1 MRELKNSRTQGLENR
16 NNMRNICDVLDNLG
30 IEYEK
35 HEHEAV
41 FTVEEADK
49 HRGRLSGGQT
59 KNLFLRNKK
68 GNRHYLLVA
77 EAHKKVDL
85 KLMRECLGE
94 RGLSFAST
102 KRLKEHL
109 GLEPGSVSPFGI
121 IHDEEKK
128 VVVVLDEDVLRHATL
143 GFHPNVNTATI
154 ILRTEDFRRFLV
166 HCGNEVRIV
175 TLD

>member
-1 MRELKNSRTQGLENR
+1 MSDIYN
-16 NNMRNICDVLDNLG
+16 VLDELG

-41 FTVEEADK
+41 FTVEEADR
-49 HRGRLSGGQT
+49 HRGRLTGGQT

-85 KLMRECLGE
+85 KRVRERIGE
-94 RGLSFAST
+94 RGLSFASP
-102 KRLKEHL
+102 KRLKDHL
-109 GLEPGSVSPFGI
+109 DLEPGSVSPFGI
-121 IHDEEKK
+121 IHDRDQK
-128 VVVVLDEDVLRHATL
+128 VVVLIDQDVLRHESLA
-143 GFHPNVNTATI
+143 FHPNVNTATI
-154 ILRTEDFRRFLV
+154 IIRTEDFRRFLE

-175 TLD
+175 RLV

>member
-1 MRELKNSRTQGLENR
+1 VAEAPD
-16 NNMRNICDVLDNLG
+16 IFHVLDELG

-49 HRGRLSGGQT
+49 HRGRLTGGQT

-85 KLMRECLGE
+85 KLVRERIGE
-94 RGLSFAST
+94 RGLSFASPS
-102 KRLKEHL
+102 RLEAHL
-109 GLEPGSVSPFGI
+109 GLEPGAVSPFGI
-121 IHDEEKK
+121 INDRNKEVM
-128 VVVVLDEDVLRHATL
+128 VVIDEDVLRHETL

-154 ILRTEDFRRFLV
+154 IIRTDDFRLFLE
-166 HCGNEVRIV
+166 HCGNEIRIV
-175 TLD
+175 SLGR

>member
-1 MRELKNSRTQGLENR
+1 MPDISR
-16 NNMRNICDVLDNLG
+16 VLDDLG

-49 HRGRLSGGQT
+49 HRGCLSGGQT

-77 EAHKKVDL
+77 QAHKKVDL
-85 KLMRECLGE
+85 KLVRERIGE
-94 RGLSFAST
+94 RGLSFASP

-121 IHDEEKK
+121 IHDREKK
-128 VVVVLDEDVLRHATL
+128 VVVLIDEDVLRHETL

-154 ILRTEDFRRFLV
+154 IIRTEDFRRFLE
-166 HCGNEVRIV
+166 HCGNAVQIVR
-175 TLD
+175 LD